1 MVMRPKGSA
10 AELEARRRQ
19 AVALL
24 QDGKSIT
31 EVARLVG
38 VNLSSVKRW
47 KRAVAA
53 GGLNVLA
60 AKPNKGRP
68 PRLSLAQKQELR
80 QIVCGSPRAAG
91 FSTDLWTCRR
101 VAEVI
106 QKRFGVQ
113 YHRDH
118 VGRLLHS
125 LGFTQQKPQRR
136 ATERDEAAIQSW
148 RERDWPR
155 IKKRDV
161 DSKLPSSFSMKP
173 AFCCSR

>member
-1 MVMRPKGSA
+1 M
-10 AELEARRRQ
+10 
-19 AVALL
+19 
-24 QDGKSIT
+24 
-31 EVARLVG
+31 
-38 VNLSSVKRW
+38 SSVKRW

-60 AKPNKGRP
+60 AKPNPGRP
-68 PRLSLAQKQELR
+68 PKLSLTQKLELR
-80 QIVCGSPRAAG
+80 QIVCDSPRAAG

-106 QKRFGVQ
+106 QKRFGVR

-125 LGFTQQKPQRR
+125 LGFSQQKPQRR
-136 ATERDEAAIQSW
+136 ASERDEVAIEAW
-148 RERDWPR
+148 REQDWPQ

-161 DSKLPSSFSMKP
+161 STKLPSSFSMKP
-173 AFCCSR
+173 AFYCSR